1 MNENSSTKVNKI
13 HMKAKYVTTTSAILT
28 QRQVGC

>member
-13 HMKAKYVTTTSAILT
+13 HMKAKYVPTSSILT
-28 QRQVGC
+28 QRQVDY